1 MIVPRTVIGA
11 RFMKAGRM
19 YFFET
24 GGVNDVALGEFVIVR
39 TELGEDAARVAIL
52 PTDSPLVFVD
62 PPLGKVVRK
71 ATGADLFSMNKHK
84 RMEEDATRAAA
95 EMVRAR
101 RVPIKILGA
110 DWQFDGSSVVFFY
123 SSDERVDLTEVNA
136 AFAAHFGARIEFRK
150 MGARDETK
158 VMTGVGTCGR
168 ELCCSS
174 WLDKFSNISIRMA
187 KEQDLPLNQA
197 KLTGVCGR
205 LKCCL
210 IYELEMYQEVK
221 GKLPKVGDTFHIP
234 SCEGGQ
240 CGTSGCAMT
249 QSVNV
254 PKESIVVGM
263 VDGSRKTLTASELG
277 VSFAAIPAH
286 TKGVGSYG
294 SDEVPRQERPTPV
307 TEGGDKQ
314 RKRRRRRGKRR
325 GGRRAGP

>member
-24 GGVNDVALGEFVIVR
+24 GGVEDVALGEFVIVR
-39 TELGEDAARVAIL
+39 TDLGEDAARVAIL
-52 PTDSPLVFVD
+52 PTDSPLVLVD

-95 EMVRAR
+95 EMVHAR

-123 SSDERVDLTEVNA
+123 SSDERVDLTELNA

-254 PKESIVVGM
+254 PKESIIVGM
-263 VDGSRKTLTASELG
+263 VDGSRKTLTASDLG
-277 VSFAAIPAH
+277 VSFGAIPAH

-307 TEGGDKQ
+307 TESGDQQ

>member
-1 MIVPRTVIGA
+1 MITPRPVIGA
-11 RFMKAGRM
+11 RFMKVGRM
-19 YFFET
+19 DFFDT
-24 GGVNDVALGEFVIVR
+24 GGVDDVSVGDFVIVK
-39 TELGEDAARVAIL
+39 TDLGEDAARVAIL
-52 PTDSPLVFVD
+52 PTDSPLAQVD
-62 PPLGKVVRK
+62 LPLGTVVRK

-84 RMEEDATRAAA
+84 RMEEDATSAAA
-95 EMVRAR
+95 EMVRTR
-101 RVPIKILGA
+101 GLPLKILGA
-110 DWQFDGSSVVFFY
+110 DWQFDGSSLVFFY
-123 SSDERVDLTEVNA
+123 ASDERVDLAELNA
-136 AFAAHFGARIEFRK
+136 ALASHFGTRIEMRK

-221 GKLPKVGDTFHIP
+221 GRLPKVGESFHIP
-234 SCEGGQ
+234 SCEGGK

-254 PKESIVVGM
+254 PKERITVTLA
-263 VDGSRKTLTASELG
+263 DGARTQFTAAELG
-277 VSFAAIPAH
+277 VSFQAIPAH
-286 TKGVGSYG
+286 TKGVGTYG
-294 SDEVPRQERPTPV
+294 SDEVPKQERPTPV
-307 TEGGDKQ
+307 SAEGEP
-314 RKRRRRRGKRR
+314 RRRRRRRGRRR
-325 GGRRAGP
+325 GGRGQSP